1 VDLGGEVLRHAPDFC
16 ARLAGGRALVID
28 SRPEGVADN
37 GDREA
42 FAATAR
48 ACELLGR

>member
-1 VDLGGEVLRHAPDFC
+1 M
-16 ARLAGGRALVID
+16 VIG
-28 SRPEGVADN
+28 SRPDGVADD

-48 ACELLGR
+48 ACEMLGWDYAVCG